1 MSSTFTMVGLRE
13 MSTRL
18 DRAAAL
24 ARAAVAC
31 AEAGAEDDAVR
42 MTLELDLDVLLSE
55 AGTWHAALSLLK
67 RKAIAEAS
75 EAS

>member
-24 ARAAVAC
+24 VRAAVAC

-42 MTLELDLDVLLSE
+42 MTLELDIDVLLSE
-55 AGTWHAALSLLK
+55 AGTWHSALSLLK
-67 RKAIAEAS
+67 RKTTAEGLKAG
-75 EAS
+75 